1 MGRTLMF
8 RTGSSLSLKEDE
20 ENRQHKATEGGQMV
34 PVQGLALEKNG
45 NNQSEDYQGHDL
57 LDDLK
62 LDKAERAAVSRETDT
77 VRRNLGAIFEKS
89 ETPGK
94 KNHEYERPGGGNLH
108 FLKLEMAIPGECHEY
123 VGEYQQYYC
132 EKSFHAWNQK
142 KG

>member
-1 MGRTLMF
+1 
-8 RTGSSLSLKEDE
+8 
-20 ENRQHKATEGGQMV
+20 MV

-57 LDDLK
+57 LDDLE
-62 LDKAERAAVSRETDT
+62 LDKAEGAAVSRETDT

-89 ETPGK
+89 KTPGE
-94 KNHEYERPGGGNLH
+94 KNNEYERPGSGNLH